1 MPTYD
6 YECQKCGHVFEVF
19 HAMSE
24 APKVKCEK
32 TGCSG
37 KATKQIGAGSG
48 LIFKGSGFYI
58 TDYKDKKSG
67 NGASESKSDASDSG
81 SSSESKSEAKGE
93 TKAKSKAESSGKS
106 GSKSESGK
114 SKAEKTAK

>member
-19 HAMSE
+19 HGMSE

-32 TGCSG
+32 KGCGG
-37 KATKQIGAGSG
+37 KAKKQIGAGSG

-67 NGASESKSDASDSG
+67 NGSGAPAGSSESSDGG
-81 SSSESKSEAKGE
+81 SKAESKSEAKTE
-93 TKAKSKAESSGKS
+93 AKAESSGKS
-106 GSKSESGK
+106 ESKSESKKTKTEK
-114 SKAEKTAK
+114 SSQ

>member
-19 HAMSE
+19 HTMSE
-24 APKVKCEK
+24 SPKVKCEK
-32 TGCSG
+32 KGCTG
-37 KATKQIGAGSG
+37 KAKKQIGAGSG

-67 NGASESKSDASDSG
+67 KGSGASDSG
-81 SSSESKSEAKGE
+81 SETSE
-93 TKAKSKAESSGKS
+93 S
-106 GSKSESGK
+106 GSKSESKSEPKTESSGGNAGK
-114 SKAEKTAK
+114 PESKSETKKATIEKTAK